1 MYMEKWTP
9 ELVYT
14 GANPPTIIDLDD
26 NYHIVVFGGNWYK
39 APRNVT
45 LNMVRMQWTRWTPK
59 GFTPNAVKK
68 HKVLSSKGDTWY
80 TVTDDGS
87 SVTCNCPAGTY
98 RGACKHI
105 SLVKQ
110 Q

>member
-1 MYMEKWTP
+1 MEKWTP
-9 ELVYT
+9 ELEYR
-14 GANPPTIIDLDD
+14 GINPPTIIGLDD

-39 APRNVT
+39 APKNVT
-45 LNMVRMQWTRWTPK
+45 LDMVQMQWHRWRPK
-59 GFTPNAVKK
+59 GWVDNSQPIY

-80 TVTDDGS
+80 TVTVYNG
-87 SVTCNCPAGTY
+87 SVTCSCPAGTY

-105 SLVKQ
+105 SSIKQ

>member
-1 MYMEKWTP
+1 MEKWTP

-45 LNMVRMQWTRWTPK
+45 
-59 GFTPNAVKK
+59 
-68 HKVLSSKGDTWY
+68 
-80 TVTDDGS
+80 
-87 SVTCNCPAGTY
+87 
-98 RGACKHI
+98 
-105 SLVKQ
+105 
-110 Q
+110 